1 MSKTLTQV
9 LISALEVIVRHL
21 KDGSIDCSDEQIS
34 SVLNELDDIDCE
46 PNAFYSLAEQLEN
59 DPVNCGFTYTDNSM
73 HVTFIVISK
82 TTSRSEFQNTF
93 DHEKGHAAVH
103 IATSLNFSLEGEKF
117 QYLQGEIGKQL
128 FKGARRFLC
137 DECTVKSVIK

>member
-1 MSKTLTQV
+1 MIVQV
-9 LISALEVIVRHL
+9 VYLEDYDWLLKVYYDVRTEDTDLI
-21 KDGSIDCSDEQIS
+21 
-34 SVLNELDDIDCE
+34 LNELDDIDCE

-103 IATSLNFSLEGEKF
+103 IAKFLNFSLEGEKF

-137 DECTVKSVIK
+137 DECNVKSIFK